1 MGTEARPARG
11 PGLGLGWTRV
21 ATAVAEAVPPAEIER
36 IWLFAPVRQEDREWG
51 TAVIGRRAI
60 GDRLRVYTARYMLVI
75 RGRERGQGRVA
86 VEEIGE
92 SPGGVIDEVIRGVQE
107 RAGETEP
114 PVEVATALWYET
126 EPVVGTAEIGPGE
139 HLIREDVSR

>member
-1 MGTEARPARG
+1 M
-11 PGLGLGWTRV
+11 
-21 ATAVAEAVPPAEIER
+21 ATAVAEAVPPAEIDR

-51 TAVIGRRAI
+51 TAVIGRRAA

-75 RGRERGQGRVA
+75 RGRERGQGRVG

-92 SPGGVIDEVIRGVQE
+92 SPGGVIDDVIRGVQE

-114 PVEVATALWYET
+114 PVEVATALWYGAELGA
-126 EPVVGTAEIGPGE
+126 GTAERGPAGTVVPAE
-139 HLIREDVSR
+139 HLLREDAPGD